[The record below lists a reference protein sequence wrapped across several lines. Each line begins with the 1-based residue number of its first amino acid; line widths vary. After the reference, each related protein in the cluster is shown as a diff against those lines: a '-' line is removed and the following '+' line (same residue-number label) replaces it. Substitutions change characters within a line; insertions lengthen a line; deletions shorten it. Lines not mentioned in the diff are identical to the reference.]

1 MNSITPRPDFHGPD
15 DFVEHVAMCLASGY
29 EPFDPATIAELH
41 AALERWP
48 EYARRWLPSV
58 DECSKLG
65 IDLTVGQLVKPLTD
79 REQDRFLVTLRD
91 NDEFRVAVRS
101 LILERGAA

>member
-1 MNSITPRPDFHGPD
+1 MSSVTPRPDFHGPD

-48 EYARRWLPSV
+48 EYARRWLPPF

-65 IDLTVGQLVKPLTD
+65 IDPTVGQLVEPLTD
-79 REQDRFLVTLRD
+79 REQDRFLLTLRD

>member
-1 MNSITPRPDFHGPD
+1 MNSITPRPEFHGPD

-48 EYARRWLPSV
+48 EYARRWLPNAA
-58 DECSKLG
+58 ECSKLG
-65 IDLTVGQLVKPLTD
+65 IDPTIGQAVEPLSE
-79 REQDRFLVTLRD
+79 REQERSLVTLAKD
-91 NDEFRVAVRS
+91 CDFRLAFRS
-101 LILERGAA
+101 LLFGGKAA